1 METITLELTYP
12 DGQLYRLSHP
22 FSVTLIRSLES
33 PARSLSATFPI
44 IQGLLP
50 GIAVEARLL
59 RGGVEIFTGF
69 CDQQVVR
76 EDGNGRTFTLQAR
89 SRGGLLLDNEALPRT
104 YYNINTRELFRNHLR
119 PYGFTQ
125 LSIPKDYEAGIFTVS
140 KGMSEWEVFCAFCM
154 RIFGRFPIIAKGDRV
169 VVEARSR
176 SPVAKVTNRPGEEGL
191 RYLRV
196 EDTLRRASVISEMI
210 LRDKQGNYSRLLGN
224 PFGNSWK
231 VQRRRYVIPA
241 AEYATTPLADG
252 YQQFLS
258 AQRGVHVAEAVLPG
272 WADLWPGDCIEMDT
286 GGIGRQGNMTLWQ
299 CRWDR
304 SDRGE
309 YTTLTLTSAAYS

>member
-12 DGQLYRLSHP
+12 DGQLYRLNHP
-22 FSVTLIRSLES
+22 LSVSLTRTLES
-33 PARSLSATFPI
+33 PAQSLAASFPI

-59 RGGVEIFTGF
+59 RGGREVFSGF

-76 EDGNGRTFTLQAR
+76 EDENGRTFTLQAR

-104 YYNINTRELFRNHLR
+104 YYNVTAREIFRSHLR
-119 PYGFTQ
+119 PYGFTK
-125 LSIPKDYEAGIFTVS
+125 LSIPKDHEAGIFTVS

-154 RIFGRFPIIAKGDRV
+154 RAFGRYPVIAQGDRV
-169 VVEARSR
+169 AVETRSR

-210 LRDKQGNYSRLLGN
+210 LRDKQGNYSRRLEN
-224 PFGNSWK
+224 PFGNPWK
-231 VQRRRYVIPA
+231 ARRRRYVIPA
-241 AEYATTPLADG
+241 AEYATVPTADG
-252 YQQFLS
+252 YQQFLN

-272 WADLWPGDCIEMDT
+272 WADLWPGDCVEMDT

-304 SDRGE
+304 SGQGE